1 MEKNRK
7 TVRLYIRVLPHI
19 KEKLLE
25 EANRQNTT
33 LNDFVC
39 SRIDN
44 SLTHNEINEI
54 RKVSDENI
62 GSLKNIANNINQ
74 IARRINY
81 NDSIS
86 REEIKVFFDEM
97 QVYAKIQKE
106 SLERID
112 RIYELL
118 VQRLNKIQRI

>member
-1 MEKNRK
+1 M
-7 TVRLYIRVLPHI
+7 
-19 KEKLLE
+19 E

-74 IARRINY
+74 IAKGINY

-86 REEIKVFFDEM
+86 REEIKVFFNQME
-97 QVYAKIQKE
+97 VYAKIQKE

-118 VQRLNKIQRI
+118 VKKLNKIQRI